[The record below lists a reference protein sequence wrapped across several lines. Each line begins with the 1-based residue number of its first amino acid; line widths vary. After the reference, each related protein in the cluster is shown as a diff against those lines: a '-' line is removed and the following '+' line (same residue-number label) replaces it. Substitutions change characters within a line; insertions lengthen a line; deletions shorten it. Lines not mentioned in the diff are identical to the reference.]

1 MTTTRSTATSRL
13 ATPVPVTPTRRS
25 RLALTAGRAVLRPIN
40 CALPH
45 NRLGIAAARGMVAA
59 IMAAGGPVPPG
70 TRVTPVRSGSVR
82 GEWVRAA
89 GVEFCDRAVYF
100 VHGSGYVLCSA
111 RTHRGLAARLS
122 RDTGLPV
129 FVVDYRLAPEHLF
142 PAAADDVVAG
152 YRWLLGNGY
161 RAADVVI
168 GGDSAGGHLAMD
180 LLLENART
188 GTPQPAGAVLF
199 SPLIDLSFALA
210 EYHERHGTE
219 AMASA
224 RVGRRAAELYI
235 DQAPADSPRLR
246 LTVPPGTALPPL
258 FVQASDAEML
268 AGDALHLRD
277 MVVAAGGSCELE
289 LWPGQ
294 VHVFQALPLLVPEA
308 APALR
313 RAARFLADA
322 LATSD
327 ASTRE
332 RVS

>member
-13 ATPVPVTPTRRS
+13 ATPVPVTSTWRS
-25 RLALTAGRAVLRPIN
+25 RLALAAGHYVLRPVN

-59 IMAAGGPVPPG
+59 IMAVGGPTPPG
-70 TRVTPVRSGSVR
+70 TRVTPVRSGPVR

-89 GVEFCDRAVYF
+89 GVEFGDRAVYF
-100 VHGSGYVLCSA
+100 VHGSGFVLCSA
-111 RTHRGLAARLS
+111 RTHRGVAARLS

-142 PAAADDVVAG
+142 PAAADDVTAG

-161 RAADVVI
+161 LAADVVI
-168 GGDSAGGHLAMD
+168 AGDSAGGHLTMD
-180 LLLENART
+180 LLLDNART
-188 GTPQPAGAVLF
+188 AIPQPAGVALF
-199 SPLIDLSFALA
+199 SPLIDLTFALA
-210 EYHERHGTE
+210 EHHQRAGTE

-224 RVGRRAAELYI
+224 RIGRRAAGLYI
-235 DQAPADSPRLR
+235 AQTPADSPRLR
-246 LTVPPGTALPPL
+246 LAVPPGTPLPPL

-268 AGDALHLRD
+268 VGDAVHLRD
-277 MVVAAGGSCELE
+277 MIAAAGGSCELE

-308 APALR
+308 ALALR
-313 RAARFLADA
+313 RAAHFLADA
-322 LATSD
+322 LAASD
-327 ASTRE
+327 VSTRE